1 MGAYQD
7 LHRYN
12 RSKNPDYTDKT
23 FAYARWDEEQK
34 LLVVT
39 NFDEN
44 QSVNT
49 VLHLSP
55 ELLKAWN
62 LKLGNWEI
70 QEVLFGKKTTQIRVD
85 TQGAQI
91 DLVLGP
97 WESAVFE
104 VK

>member
-1 MGAYQD
+1 MGEYLE
-7 LHRYN
+7 LHSFN
-12 RSKNPDYTDKT
+12 RKLNPAYTDKT
-23 FAYARWDEEQK
+23 FAFARWDEKQK

-39 NFDEN
+39 NFDEH

-55 ELLKAWN
+55 ELLKAWD
-62 LKLGNWEI
+62 LKPGTRELKERM
-70 QEVLFGKKTTQIRVD
+70 FGKKTTQLRVD
-85 TQGAQI
+85 EKGAHI